1 MRQASIQISFE
12 EEKLKALQRYLSKKD
27 LHLEEQMLLALRK
40 LYEKHVP
47 AAVREYL
54 DDADGGGTDQK
65 SIRPRTERP
74 AQKQMQEDQLQTP
87 GKTEQQEKAPGSP

>member
-1 MRQASIQISFE
+1 MKQTTIQISFE

-27 LHLEEQMLLALRK
+27 LHLEEQMLLALRQ

-54 DDADGGGTDQK
+54 DDKDGCGTDQK
-65 SIRPRTERP
+65 TVRPRKERT
-74 AQKQMQEDQLQTP
+74 AQKQTQEDQLQTP